1 MGRKMRSK
9 DIRGRGKFEKR
20 CTGRLGRLP
29 TSGATV
35 VFRFPP
41 AVIPPA
47 TSSVGKSEPAAFV
60 HGKFREK
67 SLSEKYDSVHVHR
80 ALLDAHPFPFC
91 FSLSCGEFFRRRRF
105 RRYFI
110 TAIPR
115 T

>member
-9 DIRGRGKFEKR
+9 DRRGKFEKR

-47 TSSVGKSEPAAFV
+47 TSSVGKSGPEPAAFV

-80 ALLDAHPFPFC
+80 ALDAHPLPFLLLA
-91 FSLSCGEFFRRRRF
+91 FLRR
-105 RRYFI
+105 I
-110 TAIPR
+110 LPAS
-115 T
+115 